1 MKKLQKF
8 LAVSMAAILTFGLCA
23 CEKPVESAGSAS
35 TLEETSASAS
45 TEASVETPAP
55 EAEAEAEY
63 LPTLLKRSYYYP
75 DASNKFFIV
84 KGTEVLGEYDVP
96 EIMMY
101 NSWFLNGDYIF
112 FQDSYD
118 GELADGDLNS
128 CVYKAYNYKTGETK
142 DLVTVQW
149 GGFIDFYDGKIIL
162 TAANWYAG
170 QYREYWFD
178 PETLEELEC
187 TDTFWDNLPY
197 DAVIER
203 IPMDNTYFNAKCAE
217 RMVDETG
224 YIKVKV
230 EGEYYNYDGK
240 TLNRFTE
247 FPTEDSENQDI
258 LNYDGEHILYTCYEG
273 GNYDD
278 RRLVCINLNTND
290 RQVVSETYN
299 TCIGTQ
305 GSVTYFTEEGEGLY
319 GQESTTIYSYD
330 IDKSMKQ
337 KVVTLTKKPGDGNTY
352 YASSVTVLNGDTLY
366 TYSALDTDLEWSLI
380 KDGKLVPLGID
391 KQEFGWIKY
400 GHIDAVS
407 YTELC
412 EFCGNPIY
420 QCYAEYPVLDAS
432 VGPKA
437 AELNKLFEERAKTY
451 AEEEHE
457 ADGYKSTSAED
468 CEDMGHGQYYGKV
481 TFDRTIRELKTLG
494 NYLVVN
500 SDGYWY
506 GGGAHGMPYMDSN
519 LYDLT
524 TGVQVTIKDIFPG
537 TEEDLKRIV
546 AEKTKED
553 FLSYSEEDRPYAWDE
568 DADAVYQHA
577 YEYISFA
584 NFPVTY
590 DEGKLWIE
598 YPPYEMSSYAAG
610 FIEVPISYEDLGI
623 TALK

>member
-23 CEKPVESAGSAS
+23 CEKPAESAGLAS
-35 TLEETSASAS
+35 TSEETSASAS

-55 EAEAEAEY
+55 EQQAEVEY

-197 DAVIER
+197 DAIIER

-247 FPTEDSENQDI
+247 FPAEDSENQDI

-273 GNYDD
+273 GDYDD

-299 TCIGTQ
+299 TCLGTQ
-305 GSVTYFTEEGEGLY
+305 GSVTYFTEDGEGLY
-319 GQESTTIYSYD
+319 GKESVTIYSYD
-330 IDKSMKQ
+330 IATSIKE
-337 KVVTLTKKPGDGNTY
+337 KVITITKKPGGGDTY
-352 YASSVTVLNGDTLY
+352 YPGSTVEINGTALY
-366 TYSALDTDLEWSLI
+366 TYTPLEDDLEWAMI
-380 KDGKLVPLGID
+380 KDGSLVPLGID
-391 KQEFGWIKY
+391 KQEYSWKKY
-400 GHIDAVS
+400 GSIEAESH
-407 YTELC
+407 TKLC
-412 EFCGNPIY
+412 DVCGEPIF
-420 QCYAEYPVLDAS
+420 QCYYEYPVLDSS
-432 VGPKA
+432 VCVKA
-437 AELNKLFEERAKTY
+437 GILNELFKEKAKLYVGDLEGWSDA
-451 AEEEHE
+451 
-457 ADGYKSTSAED
+457 STSLQD
-468 CEDMGHGQYYGKV
+468 CEDLGHGQFYGKI
-481 TFDRTIRELKTLG
+481 TYDETISDISRNG
-494 NYLVVN
+494 DYIIVN
-500 SDGYWY
+500 SNGYWY
-506 GGGAHGMPYMDSN
+506 GGGAHGMPN
-519 LYDLT
+519 LESALYSII
-524 TGVQVTIKDIFPG
+524 TGTEASIATIFPG

-553 FLSYSEEDRPYAWDE
+553 FLSYSEDERPYAWDE

-577 YEYISFA
+577 YEYISFD